1 MLRIN
6 FALCSFCDFL
16 LGLFMINLSI
26 RLQGCCINYKYISTE
41 PLRVIQSEKECQ
53 LLQFRGKK
61 YNKARKCSPFA
72 K

>member
-1 MLRIN
+1 
-6 FALCSFCDFL
+6 
-16 LGLFMINLSI
+16 MINLSI
-26 RLQGCCINYKYISTE
+26 RLQGCCINYKNNSTE
-41 PLRVIQSEKECQ
+41 PLKVIQSEKECQ